1 MARSPDDPLSGGQPW
16 RKKSMS
22 DTQSIE
28 LLRHRI
34 QAARRQIPS
43 DLVLKKGRVVDV
55 FSGEILE
62 RDVAIHQGVIVG
74 VGEGYLGQE
83 EVDVR
88 GRIIS
93 PGLMDGH
100 MHVESTMLIPSRLA
114 PSLVARGTTA
124 IVSDP
129 HEIANVMGLE
139 GIHFMLRD
147 SETLP
152 VDIFFMAPSCVPATS
167 LETSG
172 GALGPGELAS
182 LVKEPRVL
190 GLAEMMNYPGVLA
203 GDNTVIEKLLLF
215 RGRVID
221 GHAPFVSGHDL
232 QAYCCAGARSDHET
246 SNLKEALEKLQA
258 GMRIMIREGTSAKN
272 LEALLPLVTQKNSR
286 RFCLVTDDL
295 HAEDLLRRGHL
306 DNLIGKAVRLGL
318 DPLTALQMVT
328 LNPAEFFGLH
338 DRGAVAPG
346 YRADLV
352 VMENLK
358 TFSAERVYKDG
369 RLAAHEGKALPFP
382 RTKEEQPPSWPIKTP
397 ALSPENFRIRKQGT
411 QARVIELIPGQIL
424 TKTRIQEPASLDGW
438 ICSDVRRDILKLVV
452 VERHRGTGRI
462 GHGLVHGFGLGS
474 GALASSVAHDS
485 HNIIAVG
492 VEDLDLCTA
501 IEEIRRMGGGLAAAK
516 GEKVLAKVPLQIGGL
531 MSKEPLETLCAQL
544 RGLYRA
550 AKTLGCHLPEPFM
563 ALSFLSLPVI
573 PELKLTDRGL
583 VDVQAFAEV
592 PLFV

>member
-1 MARSPDDPLSGGQPW
+1 MNDAHN
-16 RKKSMS
+16 
-22 DTQSIE
+22 IE
-28 LLRHRI
+28 LLQQRI

-43 DLVLKKGRVVDV
+43 DLVLKKGRVVNV
-55 FSGEILE
+55 FSGGILD

-74 VGEGYLGQE
+74 VGEGYRGQE
-83 EVDVR
+83 EADVE

-114 PSLVARGTTA
+114 TCLVARGTTA

-139 GIHFMLRD
+139 GIRFMLRD
-147 SETLP
+147 SEALP
-152 VDIFFMAPSCVPATS
+152 VDIFFMAPSCVPATP

-172 GALGPGELAS
+172 AALGPEALSS
-182 LVKEPRVL
+182 LVKEPRIL

-203 GDNTVIEKLLLF
+203 GDNEVLEKLQLF
-215 RGRVID
+215 RDRVID

-246 SNLKEALEKLQA
+246 SDLREALEKVQS
-258 GMRIMIREGTSAKN
+258 GMRIMIREGSSAKN
-272 LEALLPLVTQKNSR
+272 LEALLPVVNQTNSR
-286 RFCLVTDDL
+286 RFCFVTDDL
-295 HAEDLLRRGHL
+295 HAEDLLTRGHL
-306 DNLIGKAVRLGL
+306 DNLLRKAVRLGL

-352 VMENLK
+352 VMKDLES
-358 TFSAERVYKDG
+358 FSAERVYKDG
-369 RLAAHEGKALPFP
+369 RLVAYEGKALPFTQ
-382 RTKEEQPPSWPIKTP
+382 TKEEPLPPWPIKLP
-397 ALSPENFRIRKQGT
+397 GLSPEDFRIRQGGAK
-411 QARVIELIPGQIL
+411 ARVIEVLPGQIL
-424 TKTRIQEPASLDGW
+424 TKTRIQEPAAIDGW
-438 ICSDVRRDILKLVV
+438 ICSDIRRDILKLVV
-452 VERHRGTGRI
+452 LERHRGTGRV

-492 VEDLDLCTA
+492 VEDLDLFTA
-501 IEEIRRMGGGLAAAK
+501 VEEIRHMGGGLVAAK
-516 GEKVLAKVPLQIGGL
+516 GGKVLAKAPLEIGGL
-531 MSKEPLETLCAQL
+531 MSKEPLVTLCAQL
-544 RGLYRA
+544 QGLSHA
-550 AKTLGCHLPEPFM
+550 ARTLGCRLPEPFM

-573 PELKLTDRGL
+573 PELKITDRGL

-592 PLFV
+592 PLFVQEVHG